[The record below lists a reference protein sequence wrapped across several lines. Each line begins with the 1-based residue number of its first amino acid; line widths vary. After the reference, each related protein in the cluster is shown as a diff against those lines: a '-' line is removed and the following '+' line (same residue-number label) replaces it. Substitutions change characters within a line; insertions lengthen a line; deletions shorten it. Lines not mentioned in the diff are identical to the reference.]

1 MNGKFMNEE
10 KLKEVIADTFDIDE
24 SEICEDTS
32 RDTLGNWDS
41 LNHLRLV
48 TALEQDLGIS
58 FSMDEI
64 NTMDSYPRI
73 LGTVT
78 KHLNVK

>member
-1 MNGKFMNEE
+1 MNEE

-24 SEICEDTS
+24 DDISGETTNDTVEK
-32 RDTLGNWDS
+32 WDS

-48 TALEQDLGIS
+48 TALEGEFDIS
-58 FSMDEI
+58 LTMDEI

-73 LGTVT
+73 LETVT
-78 KHLNVK
+78 KHLNV